1 MGTSEAQIEEIA
13 DERKDKVFIENV
25 VDKCNV
31 YNNYSK
37 FHPPVVHTCLR
48 ALVERLSYTF
58 KDARY
63 FTHT

>member
-31 YNNYSK
+31 YNNCSK
-37 FHPPVVHTCLR
+37 LHPPVML
-48 ALVERLSYTF
+48 
-58 KDARY
+58 DD
-63 FTHT
+63 